1 MVIKVKKNIINI
13 IAIARLIFYLW
24 FFLYFIITPTTLFT
38 TTDVYQFNNPVMS
51 PTAGV
56 TRAFS
61 SLMHFQF
68 ANAYYFNP
76 IFTLAIAP
84 ISLFIFFQD
93 IYIILI
99 RLLKKEKKYSIIEYF
114 FVKY

>member
-1 MVIKVKKNIINI
+1 MKKKIIDI
-13 IAIARLIFYLW
+13 IAIARLIFYLC
-24 FFLYFIITPTTLFT
+24 FLLYFIITPTTLFT
-38 TTDVYQFNNPVMS
+38 TTDVYQFNNPIMS

-61 SLMHFQF
+61 SLMHGKFV
-68 ANAYYFNP
+68 NAYYFNP
-76 IFTLAIAP
+76 IFTFAIAP

-93 IYIILI
+93 ISIVLTRLI
-99 RLLKKEKKYSIIEYF
+99 KKDKKYSIIEYF